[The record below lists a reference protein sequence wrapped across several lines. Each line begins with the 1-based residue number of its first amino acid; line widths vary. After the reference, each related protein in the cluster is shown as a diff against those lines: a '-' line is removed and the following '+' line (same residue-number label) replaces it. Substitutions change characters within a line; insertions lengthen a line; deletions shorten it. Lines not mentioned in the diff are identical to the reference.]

1 MVTARVLGWLQLP
14 GCTNPALT
22 ALTVL
27 RCPDKAEERHWGS
40 AGPNG
45 RAARVAPEGS
55 RVQLG
60 ERSNALTVFR
70 AAGGGCTGLDGL
82 TSTALLLL

>member
-1 MVTARVLGWLQLP
+1 MTARVLAWLQLP
-14 GCTNPALT
+14 GCTDPAL
-22 ALTVL
+22 AAVTVL
-27 RCPDKAEERHWGS
+27 CCPDEAKERHWGS
-40 AGPNG
+40 AGTSG

-82 TSTALLLL
+82 PSTALLLL

>member
-1 MVTARVLGWLQLP
+1 MTAGVLGWLQLP
-14 GCTNPALT
+14 GCTDPALA
-22 ALTVL
+22 ALTVVC
-27 RCPDKAEERHWGS
+27 CPDKAKERHWGS
-40 AGPNG
+40 ASTKG
-45 RAARVAPEGS
+45 RAAGG